1 MHTKSL
7 LTFILLVLFAG
18 LTASAQTTLP
28 AATADRTQMLIGEQ
42 AHITL
47 SIEWESNGDDPLIEF
62 PYLQDTLVRDF
73 EIVDVSPVDT
83 LQPSPE
89 RQPNLFQLSQKYT
102 VTSFDTGQYV
112 LHRFPVVVNGDTL
125 RSNPLTFTIYPMV
138 IDTTQQA
145 VFDIKDI
152 YEINLSFLDYFNLYG
167 WYVLIAII
175 VITAIVMLWYFM
187 RRRKHKEE
195 EEPSEPE
202 VIVPPHE
209 IALAALR
216 NLEQQMAWQTADIKT
231 YHSELTDIIRT
242 YIEERFM
249 VPAMEQTTGEIIK
262 SLRYSE
268 LSQASMLRLT
278 NLLRM
283 ADMVKF
289 AREHPGEEDN
299 LRSLQSAIALV
310 EETKL
315 IEEEES
321 ETKEDNKEQDAG

>member
-1 MHTKSL
+1 MHTKNL
-7 LTFILLVLFAG
+7 LTFILLVLVAG
-18 LTASAQTTLP
+18 VSASAQTTLP
-28 AATADRTQMLIGEQ
+28 AATANRTQMLIGEQ
-42 AHITL
+42 AQITL
-47 SIEWESNGDDPLIEF
+47 SIEWESNGDAPLIQF
-62 PYLQDTLVRDF
+62 PFLQDTLVRDF
-73 EIVDVSPVDT
+73 EIVRVSPVDT

-89 RQPNLFQLSQKYT
+89 KQPNLFQLSQKYT

-112 LHRFPVVVNGDTL
+112 LRRFPVVVNGDSL
-125 RSNPLTFTIYPMV
+125 FSNPLTFTIYPMV

-175 VITAIVMLWYFM
+175 VITGIVMLWYFM
-187 RRRKHKEE
+187 RRPKRKEE
-195 EEPSEPE
+195 ELDEPE
-202 VIVPPHE
+202 VIIPPHE

-216 NLEQQMAWQTADIKT
+216 NMEQQKAWQNSNIKT

-299 LRSLQSAIALV
+299 LRSLQSAIALI

-315 IEEEES
+315 VEEEES
-321 ETKEDNKEQDAG
+321 ETKADKEGQDAG